1 MSSHQ
6 IGNSMRT
13 VALIGYGAMASF
25 VANHLRRSPW
35 QISYCVIRKGRQK
48 EARFA
53 IGDEPTLVCG
63 VDEFDTLPDLV
74 VDCAGHLGLRA
85 HGAAVLRKGIPLVSA
100 SLGALADT
108 QTHRM
113 LDEAA
118 QEGQTQLQLASGA
131 IGALDAL
138 SAARVG
144 GLEHVR
150 YTGVKPP
157 ESWHG
162 TLAEEIL
169 DLGSLVEPVTHFNG
183 SARDAALRY
192 PKNANVAAAVAMAG
206 LGFDQTQT
214 RLIADPKAPG
224 NTHTISAKGA
234 FGTFEFTITGNSL
247 PDTPRTSALAAMS
260 VVDRILRNNASII
273 I

>member
-1 MSSHQ
+1 
-6 IGNSMRT
+6 MRT

-25 VANHLRRSPW
+25 VAKHLQQSPW
-35 QISYCVIRKGRQK
+35 DVSYCVIRKGRES
-48 EARFA
+48 EARLA
-53 IGDEPTLVCG
+53 IGDGPTLICNA
-63 VDEFDTLPDLV
+63 DEFDELPDLV

-108 QTHRM
+108 ETHRM
-113 LDEAA
+113 LEKAA

-138 SAARVG
+138 SAAKVG

-157 ESWHG
+157 ESWQG
-162 TLAEEIL
+162 TPAEDFL
-169 DLGSLVEPVTHFNG
+169 DLGSLVEPATHFDG

-192 PKNANVAAAVAMAG
+192 PKNANVAAAVAIAG

-214 RLIADPKAPG
+214 RLIADPNASG
-224 NTHTISAKGA
+224 NIHTISAKGA

-260 VVDRILRNNASII
+260 VVDRILCNNASII
-273 I
+273 L

>member
-1 MSSHQ
+1 MQ
-6 IGNSMRT
+6 T
-13 VALIGYGAMASF
+13 VAIIGYGAMASF
-25 VANHLRRSPW
+25 VAKHLQKGPW
-35 QISYCVIRKGRQK
+35 QLSYCVVREGR
-48 EARFA
+48 ENVARSA
-53 IGDEPTLVCG
+53 IGDEATLVTG
-63 VDEFDTLPDLV
+63 VHEFDELPDLV

-108 QTHRM
+108 QTYQN
-113 LDEAA
+113 LEEAA
-118 QEGQTQLQLASGA
+118 QEGKTQLQLASGA

-138 SAARVG
+138 SAAKIG

-157 ESWHG
+157 ESWRG
-162 TLAEEIL
+162 TPAEEFADL
-169 DLGSLVEPVTHFNG
+169 DDLVEPITHFEG

-192 PKNANVAAAVAMAG
+192 PKNANVAAAVALAG
-206 LGFDQTQT
+206 LGFDRTQT
-214 RLIADPKAPG
+214 CLVADPKAVG
-224 NTHTISAKGA
+224 NTHSISAKGA
-234 FGTFEFTITGNSL
+234 FGTFEFTITGASL

-260 VVDRILRNNASII
+260 VVDQILRKSASII